1 MPKNKDLFE
10 INLDKPNPEIKK
22 INMKHKRRKNLFKSI
37 KPLVFNK
44 RQSKSVHSQK
54 SKSANK
60 KTEIVGMR
68 RSRRPPKLNPV
79 DKKDYTYISRC
90 FEVKKKK
97 VNRKLS
103 ISKINRKIN
112 LKNKNLNEKKEIKQ
126 NENAVKE
133 VRKKFKILK
142 AKRYRTKSDFYKS
155 NFLIDITPNDIIISK
170 HALTFDP
177 LLKKK
182 KHAVLPQN
190 EEVVNSY
197 LKYQDYFKQACNQIP
212 NFLTEIEKKVEV
224 DNLITNNISMEKK
237 EEPSTNDIGVIGKSE
252 NILEIGETD
261 KKNIENFMELVS
273 FTNTKNLLSIISN
286 TTGSCSNIS
295 DSRIINE
302 ILDHSVNKNKN
313 DNKKDKNSKNSFKST
328 KGKKSKNRLFS
339 IIKTP
344 HNSNQEN
351 YETKKKL
358 TGIVFLKK
366 KLK

>member
-1 MPKNKDLFE
+1 MPKNKELFG
-10 INLDKPNPEIKK
+10 INLDKHKTEIKN
-22 INMKHKRRKNLFKSI
+22 INMKLKRRRNVFKLI
-37 KPLVFNK
+37 KPLVLNK
-44 RQSKSVHSQK
+44 RQLNSVNSQILV
-54 SKSANK
+54 NK
-60 KTEIVGMR
+60 KIEVVGMR

-79 DKKDYTYISRC
+79 EKKDYTYISGC
-90 FEVKKKK
+90 FEVIKKK

-103 ISKINRKIN
+103 ISKINRKNN
-112 LKNKNLNEKKEIKQ
+112 LKNKNLKVKKVIKQ

-133 VRKKFKILK
+133 VRKKFKIYK
-142 AKRYRTKSDFYKS
+142 ANRNRTESDFYKS

-170 HALTFDP
+170 HAMTFDP
-177 LLKKK
+177 LQKKK

-212 NFLTEIEKKVEV
+212 NFETEIEKKVEV
-224 DNLITNNISMEKK
+224 DNLITNNILMENK
-237 EEPSTNDIGVIGKSE
+237 EEPSTNDIDIISKSE
-252 NILEIGETD
+252 PNLEFKESD

-273 FTNTKNLLSIISN
+273 FTNTKNILSIISN

-302 ILDHSVNKNKN
+302 ILDYSVIKNKN
-313 DNKKDKNSKNSFKST
+313 NIKKDKKSKNSLKST
-328 KGKKSKNRLFS
+328 KGKKSKNHLFS

-344 HNSNQEN
+344 YNSNLEN
-351 YETKKKL
+351 YQSKKKM